1 MRCLWLEYSGRRLAV
16 GLVRGELPQ
25 EELPEVATE
34 VSGLVEVENQVVVVL
49 SKQAGT
55 ELSKRKRRTVVDE
68 SIDAIAGE
76 RRTGLAR
83 QENRETVLRVKE
95 DVCR

>member
-16 GLVRGELPQ
+16 GLVPGELPQ